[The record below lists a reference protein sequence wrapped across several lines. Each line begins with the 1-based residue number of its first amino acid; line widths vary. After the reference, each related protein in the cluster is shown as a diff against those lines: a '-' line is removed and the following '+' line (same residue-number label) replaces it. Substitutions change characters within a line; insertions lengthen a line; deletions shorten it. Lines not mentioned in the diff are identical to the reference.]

1 MSHLLVNLLALCLRL
16 LVVWIQE
23 ATQQAPT
30 PPAASPKA
38 QAAPA
43 QPIADQEMLAQSPRA
58 LRAAATALLQPF
70 LEASLGP
77 ASTAAL
83 EVQRRLAT
91 PSVAASSTGVAGG
104 EAAQE
109 VAGSDQ
115 RATFG
120 QLWAAATASFAA
132 DSPLRPGV
140 AVDSHLRFV
149 APRVAG
155 ASSEV
160 SVEIS

>member
-1 MSHLLVNLLALCLRL
+1 MPVPGPR
-16 LVVWIQE
+16 
-23 ATQQAPT
+23 P
-30 PPAASPKA
+30 
-38 QAAPA
+38 APA
-43 QPIADQEMLAQSPRA
+43 QPTADQEMLAQSPRA
-58 LRAAATALLQPF
+58 LRAAATALLRPF
-70 LEASLGP
+70 LEAGLGP

-83 EVQRRLAT
+83 KVQRRLAT
-91 PSVAASSTGVAGG
+91 PSSAGAAGG

-109 VAGSDQ
+109 AAGSGQ

-120 QLWAAATASFAA
+120 QLWAAATASLAA

-155 ASSEV
+155 ASPEV
-160 SVEIS
+160 SIENALIMLSSLALAQSSSFSS